1 MIVTLAVLNFGFI
14 FYGSAQPPPNRNETN
29 GLAPLLSK
37 GTGRKGN
44 LDDRIVQDLGEA
56 MRHC

>member
-44 LDDRIVQDLGEA
+44 
-56 MRHC
+56 